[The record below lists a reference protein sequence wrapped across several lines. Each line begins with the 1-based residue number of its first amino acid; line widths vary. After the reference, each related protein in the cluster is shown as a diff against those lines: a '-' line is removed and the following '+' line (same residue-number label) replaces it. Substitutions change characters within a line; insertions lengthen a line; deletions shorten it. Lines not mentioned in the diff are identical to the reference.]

1 MAIEKKGVVMGVL
14 QMAMAIVSLLVGLS
28 TLGRESAPLISK
40 VMDRNQVSADVQ
52 SKMNIEY
59 IYRSEDG
66 MYRYYSDATNY
77 YWMRVSI
84 HGVVEYAQNPQ
95 LVR

>member
-40 VMDRNQVSADVQ
+40 VMEQRSVADVQ